1 MDAARRAELIARY
14 RDGHAAI
21 AAALEGITSAELDTR
36 PADGSWTA
44 REVVHHVADSET
56 TSGIRL
62 RRLLVEDDALIV
74 GYDEEEWA
82 RVLRYADREIGPSL
96 ETISGTRASTAQ
108 LLDLLTEEQ
117 WARSGTHSESG
128 PYGVERWLE
137 IYAGHAHDH
146 ANQIREARAAARSA

>member
-1 MDAARRAELIARY
+1 MEGAWRTELIARY

-21 AAALEGITSAELDTR
+21 VAPLEGITLHDPDAR

-56 TSGIRL
+56 TSSIRL
-62 RRLLVEDDALIV
+62 RRLLVEEDALIV
-74 GYDEEEWA
+74 GSDEEACA

-96 ETISGTRASTAQ
+96 ETIAGTRASTAQ
-108 LLDLLTEEQ
+108 LLDLLTDAQ
-117 WARSGTHSESG
+117 WARTGTHSESG
-128 PYGVERWLE
+128 PYGLERWLE

-146 ANQIREARAAARSA
+146 ANQIREARAAAGR

>member
-1 MDAARRAELIARY
+1 MEGAWRTELIARY

-21 AAALEGITSAELDTR
+21 VAPLEGITLHDPDAR

-56 TSGIRL
+56 TSSIRL
-62 RRLLVEDDALIV
+62 RRLLVEEDALIV
-74 GYDEEEWA
+74 GYDEEAWA

-96 ETISGTRASTAQ
+96 KTIAGTRASTAQ
-108 LLDLLTEEQ
+108 LLDLLTDAQ
-117 WARSGTHSESG
+117 WARTGTHSESG
-128 PYGVERWLE
+128 PYGLERWLE

-146 ANQIREARAAARSA
+146 ANQIREARAAAGR